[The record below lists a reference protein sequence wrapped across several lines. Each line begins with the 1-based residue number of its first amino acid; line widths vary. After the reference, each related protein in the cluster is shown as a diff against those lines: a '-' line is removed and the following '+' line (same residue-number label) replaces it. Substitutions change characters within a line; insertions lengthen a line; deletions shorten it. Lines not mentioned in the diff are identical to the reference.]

1 MGFRVT
7 WEHVGDQVGLDVCSS
22 VVAEQSRYKQRRDA
36 TERQKQREAEATEQS
51 EVERHFDL

>member
-1 MGFRVT
+1 MDFRVT

-22 VVAEQSRYKQRRDA
+22 VVAEQSRNEKCGDA
-36 TERQKQREAEATEQS
+36 TERQKQREAKATEQS